1 MKKIMVN
8 TPSTM
13 PPPAELA
20 AGGIAQTSDVPESFS
35 VPPLDSTENG
45 IRNKFRITTFNITL
59 SPISDVTDETI
70 KQFKCYL
77 KKQLYAYGVSEIG
90 TNGKKHLHAVFVTK
104 MPQEKRN
111 IQSYWA
117 KIMMRDYPGSQG
129 RYACV
134 VVTVYD
140 HKWYDDYLRKG
151 GEVIIDNYDRDAVS
165 GYFPTESEQAGLIG
179 AKIESLGEAKS
190 SFFQRLRTDWVL
202 AYENDS
208 SYESAV
214 RFLKQQMYIE
224 ESISIIA
231 DKRRFCQIA
240 FALYE
245 YRNGIV
251 EPNVEERNYAAR
263 MTGNTIIQNF

>member
-1 MKKIMVN
+1 MTEQAN
-8 TPSTM
+8 
-13 PPPAELA
+13 
-20 AGGIAQTSDVPESFS
+20 DPENFS

-45 IRNKFRITTFNITL
+45 IRNKLRITTFLITL
-59 SPISDVTDETI
+59 SPNADVTDDTV
-70 KQFKCYL
+70 KQFKAYM
-77 KKQLYAYGVSEIG
+77 KKMLYAYAVTEVG
-90 TNGKKHLHAVFVTK
+90 TNGKKHIHAAFVTK

-117 KIMMRDYPGSQG
+117 KILMRDYPGSQG

-134 VVTVYD
+134 VTTMINN
-140 HKWYDDYLRKG
+140 KWHEEYLRKG
-151 GEVIIDNYDRDAVS
+151 GEVIIDNYPPDVVS
-165 GYFPTESEQAGLIG
+165 TYFPSEGEQARLIG
-179 AKIESLGEAKS
+179 AKIEQLGEAKS
-190 SFFQRLRTDWVL
+190 SFFGRLRADWIL
-202 AYENDS
+202 ADENDS
-208 SYESAV
+208 SYESSV

-251 EPNVEERNYAAR
+251 EPNAEERNYASR
-263 MTGNTIIQNF
+263 MTGNSWIEQR

>member
-1 MKKIMVN
+1 MVN

-13 PPPAELA
+13 PPRAEPA
-20 AGGIAQTSDVPESFS
+20 AGGTGQTVNASESFS

-45 IRNKFRITTFNITL
+45 IRNNLRITTFNITL
-59 SPISDVTDETI
+59 SPITDVTDDTI
-70 KQFKCYL
+70 KQFKTYL

-90 TNGKKHLHAVFVTK
+90 TNGKKHLHAVFVTRTS
-104 MPQEKRN
+104 QEKRN

-117 KIMMRDYPGSQG
+117 KIMCRDYPGSKG

-165 GYFPTESEQAGLIG
+165 SYFPTESEQARLIG
-179 AKIESLGEAKS
+179 AKIESIGAGKP
-190 SFFQRLRTDWVL
+190 SFFQRLRTDWET
-202 AYENDS
+202 AYEGDS
-208 SYESAV
+208 SYECAV

-231 DKRRFCQIA
+231 DKRRLCQIA

-245 YRNGIV
+245 YRNGID